1 MQKDVLLNG
10 IDINKINAFL
20 GIEEEVIF
28 MMLLNFSKT
37 YSVIKSDIKGLDINS
52 SELSS
57 YIHKLKGASGNLQIE
72 EIYNLSSY
80 IEKNFSSEDKLAKI
94 DELIFKMQKI
104 VVSINMNIS
113 PLIVKNKIIFEDDK
127 LYKLMDH
134 LVYDIENYNFIK
146 KDRVFDIYYS
156 LENRIEISLLND
168 MIDNFDRFDYENL
181 KDNLEKIKSAIE
193 N

>member
-52 SELSS
+52 NELSS